1 MDSSVR
7 APKIPVVAVV
17 YNYLIYL
24 IEPVFFPVFAITSRT
39 VKQGDLFTFFISV
52 PFFIYIA
59 LSLVTPTV
67 LLFWIKAVFKKYD
80 GSEKSVK
87 KLNACAVLYTK
98 LSIIFP
104 ILYASVLNV
113 WASLSVAGS
122 YLQVL
127 ALWMQAMGCLFVFS
141 VAQYVNFI
149 QKFEKFLSF
158 LPFRK
163 EYQGLSIIARTV
175 LVGFFVCFGIL
186 LITGAPALVHQPEIS
201 DYPLY
206 YVQRVLPTS
215 FVGAGVA
222 FFVFYKLIKSVFARV
237 IKASS
242 SIDRVATGDYTC
254 VDLHVES
261 RDELGLLVN
270 SINSF
275 TGNTRGLISEIK
287 NRATETS
294 DSLSF
299 MTSRVDNAEH
309 VLEESMNAISRVK
322 SEMINQSAG
331 VEETQATVVNILN
344 QIKSQDANI
353 ETLASSVVEASAAI
367 EQMVANIRSVSDILK
382 KNTDTVNNLGI
393 AASQGQKTVENA
405 VNISKRIYEESE
417 GLLEASAIIK
427 HIAEQTNML
436 AMNAA
441 IEAAH
446 AGEAGKGFAVV
457 ADEIRKLAED
467 SSTQSLAITSR
478 LKDLGTSI
486 NAVSENTQEVE
497 QHFGTIFD
505 FAQSVQNQETVIM
518 HAMQEQSEGSG
529 QVLEAMHI
537 INDISASVNESS
549 TIVLQGSKE
558 ISIEMEKLVEVTTTI
573 TESMNEISKGA
584 GKVEESLKEIVQT
597 NNHNQSIVEGLMDDV
612 SVFKI

>member
-7 APKIPVVAVV
+7 APKIPVVVGV

-24 IEPVFFPVFAITSRT
+24 IAPVFFPVFVITSRT
-39 VKQGDLFTFFISV
+39 LKQGDLFTFFTSV
-52 PFFIYIA
+52 PFLIYIA
-59 LSLVTPTV
+59 LALVTPTV
-67 LLFWIKAVFKKYD
+67 LFFWIKAVFKKYD

-87 KLNACAVLYTK
+87 KLNA
-98 LSIIFP
+98 
-104 ILYASVLNV
+104 
-113 WASLSVAGS
+113 
-122 YLQVL
+122 L
-127 ALWMQAMGCLFVFS
+127 ALWMQAMGCVFIFS
-141 VAQYVNFI
+141 LALYVNFI

-163 EYQGLSIIARTV
+163 EYQGMSIITRTV
-175 LVGFFVCFGIL
+175 LAGFFVCCGIL
-186 LITGAPALVHQPEIS
+186 LITGAPALVNHPEIS

-206 YVQRVLPTS
+206 YVQRVLPAS
-215 FVGAGVA
+215 VVGAGVA
-222 FFVFYKLIKSVFARV
+222 FFVFYKLIKSIFVRV
-237 IKASS
+237 IKVLT
-242 SIDRVATGDYTC
+242 SIDKVATGDYTC

-261 RDELGLLVN
+261 R
-270 SINSF
+270 
-275 TGNTRGLISEIK
+275 NTRGLISEIK

-309 VLEESMNAISRVK
+309 VIEESMNAISRVQ

-549 TIVLQGSKE
+549 TTVLQGSKE

-612 SVFKI
+612 SAFKI

>member
-1 MDSSVR
+1 MRD
-7 APKIPVVAVV
+7 
-17 YNYLIYL
+17 
-24 IEPVFFPVFAITSRT
+24 FA
-39 VKQGDLFTFFISV
+39 
-52 PFFIYIA
+52 
-59 LSLVTPTV
+59 
-67 LLFWIKAVFKKYD
+67 
-80 GSEKSVK
+80 
-87 KLNACAVLYTK
+87 
-98 LSIIFP
+98 
-104 ILYASVLNV
+104 
-113 WASLSVAGS
+113 
-122 YLQVL
+122 
-127 ALWMQAMGCLFVFS
+127 
-141 VAQYVNFI
+141 
-149 QKFEKFLSF
+149 
-158 LPFRK
+158 
-163 EYQGLSIIARTV
+163 
-175 LVGFFVCFGIL
+175 
-186 LITGAPALVHQPEIS
+186 
-201 DYPLY
+201 
-206 YVQRVLPTS
+206 
-215 FVGAGVA
+215 
-222 FFVFYKLIKSVFARV
+222 
-237 IKASS
+237 
-242 SIDRVATGDYTC
+242 
-254 VDLHVES
+254 
-261 RDELGLLVN
+261 
-270 SINSF
+270 
-275 TGNTRGLISEIK
+275 
-287 NRATETS
+287 
-294 DSLSF
+294 
-299 MTSRVDNAEH
+299 
-309 VLEESMNAISRVK
+309 
-322 SEMINQSAG
+322 
-331 VEETQATVVNILN
+331 
-344 QIKSQDANI
+344 
-353 ETLASSVVEASAAI
+353 
-367 EQMVANIRSVSDILK
+367 
-382 KNTDTVNNLGI
+382 VNNLGI

-549 TIVLQGSKE
+549 TTVLQGSKE

-573 TESMNEISKGA
+573 TESINEISRAA

-612 SVFKI
+612 SAFKI